1 MTNAAEGNFDSL
13 MDQTFLPHARPTAGL
28 LEKCDSALLQD
39 PGTDAAEHVLLRPLL
54 ENNRVDARPVEQLTQ
69 EQSGRAG
76 ADDCNLRSYGFH
88 AFPPCG
94 AA

>member
-1 MTNAAEGNFDSL
+1 
-13 MDQTFLPHARPTAGL
+13 MDQAFLPHARPTAGL
-28 LEKCDSALLQD
+28 LEECDSTLLQD
-39 PGTDAAEHVLLRPLL
+39 PGTYATENVLLRSLF
-54 ENNRVDARPVEQLTQ
+54 ENNRVNARPMEQLTQ

-88 AFPPCG
+88 AFPPCD